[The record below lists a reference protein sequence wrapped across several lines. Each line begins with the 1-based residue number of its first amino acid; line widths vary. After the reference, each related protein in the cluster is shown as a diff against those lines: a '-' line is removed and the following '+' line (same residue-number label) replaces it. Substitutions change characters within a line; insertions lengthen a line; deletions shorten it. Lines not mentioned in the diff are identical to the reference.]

1 MFRFRHAEEHKKNVW
16 WYITG
21 ENSQGGKQSESNNLR
36 MTKLDV
42 DYFVLH
48 QQQETHTI
56 YQC

>member
-1 MFRFRHAEEHKKNVW
+1 MFRCRHAEEHKKKRMVV
-16 WYITG
+16 ITG

>member
-1 MFRFRHAEEHKKNVW
+1 MFHFRHAEEHKKKRMVV
-16 WYITG
+16 ITG

-48 QQQETHTI
+48 QQQ
-56 YQC
+56 